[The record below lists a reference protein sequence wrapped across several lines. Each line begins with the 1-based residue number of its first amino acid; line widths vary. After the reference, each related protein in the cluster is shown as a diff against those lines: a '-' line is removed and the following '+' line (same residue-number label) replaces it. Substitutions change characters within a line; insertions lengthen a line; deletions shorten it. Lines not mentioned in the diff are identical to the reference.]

1 MIEALNDTG
10 VSKLGY
16 FAKGNMESLW
26 IINDYNDIIY
36 IYRYID
42 MIYIDNDNRN
52 CCGYIHRW
60 EHKQKIGG
68 PFL

>member
-42 MIYIDNDNRN
+42 MIYI
-52 CCGYIHRW
+52 
-60 EHKQKIGG
+60 
-68 PFL
+68 